1 MMSSIIVLRYNYTDK
16 VNSVSAIVSP
26 SAACNVSVSYI
37 HNVISLRGT
46 KVVSGAPGYMY
57 TNWNRISLSQQFLNL
72 DSFNLIWFFF
82 GEVALDYLKYINIIH

>member
-1 MMSSIIVLRYNYTDK
+1 MMSSIIVLRYSCISTDK

-46 KVVSGAPGYMY
+46 KVVSGAPGYNMY

-72 DSFNLIWFFF
+72 DSFNLICFFL
-82 GEVALDYLKYINIIH
+82 VKLSWII